1 MKKYNNGLEIIKRAN
16 ELIKQTEKEALEII
30 KKRELIKSKIVDNS
44 TEIDFIINAFTKKR
58 YDDLTYNERLFVNDI
73 FENATKEDLQVLKD
87 KYFIDLEDLKAIF
100 LSSPYSE
107 NIRVISRKN
116 EKKLDKIKKN
126 QKKVDKIKKK

>member
-1 MKKYNNGLEIIKRAN
+1 MSLKLINKAN
-16 ELIKQTEKEALEII
+16 ELISQTQKEALQII

-44 TEIDFIINAFTKKR
+44 IEIDFIINSLTKKR
-58 YDDLTYNERLFVNDI
+58 YDDLNYYEKLFVNDI

-116 EKKLDKIKKN
+116 EKKLDKIKK
-126 QKKVDKIKKK
+126 K

>member
-58 YDDLTYNERLFVNDI
+58 YDDLNYNERLFVNDI
-73 FENATKEDLQVLKD
+73 FENSTKEDLQILKD
-87 KYFIDLEDLKAIF
+87 KYFIDLEDLKE
-100 LSSPYSE
+100 LKSSFYS
-107 NIRVISRKN
+107 KN
-116 EKKLDKIKKN
+116 RDL
-126 QKKVDKIKKK
+126 

>member
-16 ELIKQTEKEALEII
+16 ELIKKTEKEALEII

-44 TEIDFIINAFTKKR
+44 IEIDFIVNCLTKKR

-87 KYFIDLEDLKAIF
+87 KYFINLEDL
-100 LSSPYSE
+100 L
-107 NIRVISRKN
+107 
-116 EKKLDKIKKN
+116 
-126 QKKVDKIKKK
+126 

>member
-1 MKKYNNGLEIIKRAN
+1 MKKYNDSLEIIKRAN

-44 TEIDFIINAFTKKR
+44 IEIDFIVNCLTKKR
-58 YDDLTYNERLFVNDI
+58 YDDLNYNERLFVNDI
-73 FENATKEDLQVLKD
+73 FENSTKEDLQILKD

-126 QKKVDKIKKK
+126 QKKEDKIKKK

>member
-1 MKKYNNGLEIIKRAN
+1 MKKYSDGLEIIKRAN

-30 KKRELIKSKIVDNS
+30 KKRKLIKSKIVDNS
-44 TEIDFIINAFTKKR
+44 IEIDFIVNCLTKKR
-58 YDDLTYNERLFVNDI
+58 YDDLTYNEKLFVNDI
-73 FENATKEDLQVLKD
+73 FEKATKEDLQVLKD

-116 EKKLDKIKKN
+116 EKKLDKIKK
-126 QKKVDKIKKK
+126 K

>member
-1 MKKYNNGLEIIKRAN
+1 MKKCNNSLEIIKRAN
-16 ELIKQTEKEALEII
+16 ELIEQTEKEALEII

-44 TEIDFIINAFTKKR
+44 IEIDFIVNCLTKKR

-87 KYFIDLEDLKAIF
+87 KYFIDLEDVKSIF

-107 NIRVISRKN
+107 NIKLIVEKSRK
-116 EKKLDKIKKN
+116 K
-126 QKKVDKIKKK
+126 

>member
-16 ELIKQTEKEALEII
+16 ELIKKTEKEALEII

-44 TEIDFIINAFTKKR
+44 IEIDFIVNCLTKKR

-87 KYFIDLEDLKAIF
+87 KYFIDLEDLKE
-100 LSSPYSE
+100 LKSSFYS
-107 NIRVISRKN
+107 KN
-116 EKKLDKIKKN
+116 RDL
-126 QKKVDKIKKK
+126 

>member
-44 TEIDFIINAFTKKR
+44 IETDFIVNCLTKKR

-73 FENATKEDLQVLKD
+73 FENATKEDLQILKD
-87 KYFIDLEDLKAIF
+87 KYFIDLEDLKSVF
-100 LSSPYSE
+100 LGSPCDE
-107 NIRVISRKN
+107 NIKLISRK
-116 EKKLDKIKKN
+116 K
-126 QKKVDKIKKK
+126 